1 MAAWSSST
9 AVEETPDSDPAPPR
23 WGAFSYPNYRRF
35 WFSTVARVFGMQF
48 RFIGGAWLVHEL
60 TDSAFWLGVPGVVS
74 ALVTIA
80 LTVPAGALADR
91 VDTRRLLIVGQTLTT
106 VAHLV
111 IAILTVAGLIEVWM
125 VLVWS
130 AVTGALVAIT
140 NPAQNAMLPR
150 LIDRSAMVSAVAYTS
165 AVWNSMRI
173 IGPAAAGVVI
183 AFVGIG
189 QAFFV
194 TTAGFAISTLLIA
207 TLRLEPR
214 PPAAGADSG
223 MLAGVRYIFANPIFL
238 AVVGLSFFTS
248 IFGMSYVVLLPIFAD
263 DILHS
268 GAQGFGFME
277 ARRRDR
283 RAAGDAR
290 HRAHRDG
297 TAHGHGDDRV
307 AALFGVWI
315 AAFAVSRSLPLSMAL
330 LFASGFVSSLYLNL
344 GMTTLQLLVPDA
356 LRGRVMGVWSLTWF
370 LSQLGGFFAA
380 SAAEL
385 LGTPLAVALGALSV
399 AVFAIVVYVAY
410 PQVRA
415 IRPAAET
422 AEATAAH
429 READAGA
436 EAGET
441 LLREGDQRGRRL
453 DAL

>member
-1 MAAWSSST
+1 MAATRPGT
-9 AVEETPDSDPAPPR
+9 AVEETPYSSPEAPR

-48 RFIGGAWLVHEL
+48 RFIGGGWLVHEL

-91 VDTRRLLIVGQTLTT
+91 VDTRRLLIVGQSLTT
-106 VAHLV
+106 VAHLAL
-111 IAILTVAGLIEVWM
+111 AILTVAGLTEVWM
-125 VLVWS
+125 VIAWA
-130 AVTGALVAIT
+130 AVTGALVAVT

-150 LIDRSAMVSAVAYTS
+150 LIDRSAMASAVAYTS

-183 AFVGIG
+183 AVVGIG

-207 TLRLEPR
+207 TLRLEP
-214 PPAAGADSG
+214 PPAGEEEDGG

-238 AVVGLSFFTS
+238 TVVGLSFFSS

-263 DILHS
+263 DILHA

-277 ARRRDR
+277 A
-283 RAAGDAR
+283 AAGIGALLGTLAIVRIGMGR
-290 HRAHRDG
+290 HTG
-297 TAHGHGDDRV
+297 TVMIAS
-307 AALFGVWI
+307 AALFGLWI
-315 AAFAVSRSLPLSMAL
+315 AAFAASRSLPLSMAL

-370 LSQLGGFFAA
+370 LSQLGGFIAA

-399 AVFAIVVYVAY
+399 AAFAVVVYVVS

-415 IRPAAET
+415 IPPRDET
-422 AEATAAH
+422 AVATTAP
-429 READAGA
+429 G
-436 EAGET
+436 G
-441 LLREGDQRGRRL
+441 
-453 DAL
+453 